1 MKVSSKWSE
10 EASIFS
16 KLQVYEN
23 IHESFFL
30 TLQKELV
37 QVRFLGISRKK
48 YASEMCLNPTYKIN
62 VIAKV
67 ASVFKYLNYFL

>member
-1 MKVSSKWSE
+1 MKISSKWSE

-30 TLQKELV
+30 TFQKELV

-62 VIAKV
+62 VIANV